1 VSPQDST
8 ERGSLLSRINVYTVL
23 LGIAFLAL
31 CIGCLLL
38 ALELG
43 RYNWDTKAQKAPRA
57 VWLQSTPAL
66 QIVYSPSMTH
76 RLMTYKDVV

>member
-1 VSPQDST
+1 M
-8 ERGSLLSRINVYTVL
+8 LSRINVYTVL
-23 LGIAFLAL
+23 LGIALLAL

-57 VWLQSTPAL
+57 VWLQSTPSL
-66 QIVYSPSMTH
+66 QIVNTPSMTH
-76 RLMTYKDVV
+76 RSLTHTDVV

>member
-1 VSPQDST
+1 
-8 ERGSLLSRINVYTVL
+8 LLSRINVYTVL

-38 ALELG
+38 ALEWG

-57 VWLQSTPAL
+57 VWLRQAPSPAVGVPHPL
-66 QIVYSPSMTH
+66 TH
-76 RLMTYKDVV
+76 MEVV